1 MENLEN
7 HEKEKKMKKE
17 IEKTI
22 ENLMT
27 KTYERQQELN
37 LDYRNYISKNPKE
50 ETAYYN
56 SPDYIGCSYQYV
68 DGLFDA
74 TYELL
79 LQIREYLRCGDID
92 DLERSIDSL
101 CKIHRIK

>member
-7 HEKEKKMKKE
+7 HEKEKTMKLSEKA
-17 IEKTI
+17 IED
-22 ENLMT
+22 LMS
-27 KTYERQQELN
+27 KAYERQQEIN
-37 LDYRNYISKNPKE
+37 LDYRNYISKNPEE

-56 SPDYIGCSYQYV
+56 SPNFIGCSYQYV

-74 TYELL
+74 TFEIL
-79 LQIREYLRCGDID
+79 LQIREYVRCGDID
-92 DLERSIDSL
+92 DLKNSIDTL